1 MAQDITA
8 SMDGTLID
16 WLKKVGDSVKSGDI
30 IAEMDADKATVEI
43 EAPADGVLIAVSAQP
58 GDSISEGAVIGQI
71 GAAGEAG
78 AAASPSNGASAK
90 AKPEAKAEPETEAE
104 PLPASAEATVEAAIE
119 EDEADESA
127 EDTAASNGAA
137 TTEDGRIKVSPVAR
151 KLAEERG
158 IDLAQVKGTGPGGR
172 IVKSDVEDFKP
183 GAAPAKT
190 APAKTAPASTGAP
203 LAVPARTAPP
213 ESEDVTYEEISTL
226 RKRIVAVT
234 VESQQTIPHFYVTT
248 EVDVAAMM
256 SLRKQLNESL
266 PEGGTK
272 ISVND
277 MVVKATALTLR
288 QFPNLN
294 THYYGDKMVRHN
306 RFHIGIAVALPQGG
320 VMYVV
325 ARDADKMALG
335 TLAEQN
341 KAMALRARE
350 GKVKPI
356 DIQGAT
362 FSTSNLGIYDVEHF
376 AAVINPPEAGVLAFG
391 TAKKVPVILPD
402 GSVGV
407 GERMNVTISVDHRVS
422 DGAEGA
428 AFLKAFK
435 ELLESPMRLLV

>member
-1 MAQDITA
+1 MAQNITA
-8 SMDGTLID
+8 SMEGTLID

-43 EAPADGVLIAVSAQP
+43 EAPADGVLLSVSVQP
-58 GDSISEGAVIGQI
+58 GDSVSEGAVMGQI

-78 AAASPSNGASAK
+78 AAPKSNGATAPVK
-90 AKPEAKAEPETEAE
+90 AEPADEAKA
-104 PLPASAEATVEAAIE
+104 LPVSEQEVVEAAIAE
-119 EDEADESA
+119 EEEAEDEG
-127 EDTAASNGAA
+127 TA
-137 TTEDGRIKVSPVAR
+137 TTENGRIKASPVAR

-158 IDLAQVKGTGPGGR
+158 IDLHQVKGSGPGGR
-172 IVKSDVEDFKP
+172 IVKSDVEEFQP
-183 GAAPAKT
+183 GAAPAKAAPT
-190 APAKTAPASTGAP
+190 KAAPAPAGTP
-203 LAVPARTAPP
+203 LAVPTRTAPP
-213 ESEDVTYEEISTL
+213 ESEDVVYEEISTL
-226 RKRIVAVT
+226 RKRIIAVT

-248 EVDVAAMM
+248 EIDVAAMM
-256 SLRKQLNESL
+256 RLRKQLNDSL

-294 THYYGDKMVRHN
+294 THYYGDKMVRYTHFN
-306 RFHIGIAVALPQGG
+306 IGIAVALPQGG

-325 ARDADKMALG
+325 AKDADKIALG

-350 GKVKPI
+350 GKVKPV

-391 TAKKVPVILPD
+391 TAKKVPVVLED
-402 GSVGV
+402 GTVGV
-407 GERMNVTISVDHRVS
+407 GERMMVTISVDHRVS

-428 AFLKAFK
+428 AYLKAFK